1 LCLLARSMFDESPLD
16 WMVEPS
22 LGERLEPAGRHPDV
36 FATIPAEPPNRVA
49 QVMGTKYLFC
59 EQTGFDTFSPVP
71 WYVGFALK
79 NTNSEAPAAKMG

>member
-1 LCLLARSMFDESPLD
+1 MFDESPLD

-49 QVMGTKYLFC
+49 QVMGTKYLLC
-59 EQTGFDTFSPVP
+59 EQTGFDTFSPIPLSFLFLFDLLAIVSSRRS
-71 WYVGFALK
+71 W
-79 NTNSEAPAAKMG
+79 